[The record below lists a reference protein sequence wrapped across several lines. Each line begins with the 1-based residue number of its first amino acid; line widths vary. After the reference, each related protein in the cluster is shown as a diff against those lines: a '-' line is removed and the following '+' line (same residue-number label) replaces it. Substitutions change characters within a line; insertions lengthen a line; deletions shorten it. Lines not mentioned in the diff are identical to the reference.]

1 MKYSVVLP
9 AAGSGS
15 RMNLGYNKV
24 YYPVKGRALLAYT
37 IDVFEKDED
46 CTDIT
51 VVTNVETFN
60 EEMQSEAFKKVSV
73 VSGGATR
80 QESIYHGLQNVKE
93 EIVMIHDG
101 ARPHITLAL
110 LDKLK
115 EAMETEKG
123 AILMVPCK
131 DTIKVVENN
140 YIVKTIPRETLMAA
154 QTPQVFY
161 TKDIMYCMQ
170 KAINENFVGTD
181 DASLIE
187 RYLDIKVA
195 AVLGDYNN
203 LKVTTPEDLKDI

>member
-1 MKYSVVLP
+1 MKYSVVIA

-15 RMNLGYNKV
+15 RMGLGYNKV
-24 YYPVKGRALLAYT
+24 YYPVNDRPLLAYT

-46 CTDIT
+46 CVDIV
-51 VVTNVETFN
+51 VVTDVDTFN
-60 EEMQSEAFKKVSV
+60 EKMVGEKFYKVSV
-73 VSGGATR
+73 VAGGSSR
-80 QESIYHGLQNVKE
+80 QESIYHGLQKVKE
-93 EIVMIHDG
+93 DIVMIHDG
-101 ARPHITLAL
+101 ARPHITQDL

-115 EAMETEKG
+115 EAMTKEKG

-131 DTIKVVENN
+131 DTIKVVENG

-161 TKDIMYCMQ
+161 TSDILSCMK
-170 KAINENFVGTD
+170 KAIDEGYTGTD

-187 RYLDIKVA
+187 RYLNIKVA
-195 AVLGDYNN
+195 CVLGNYNN